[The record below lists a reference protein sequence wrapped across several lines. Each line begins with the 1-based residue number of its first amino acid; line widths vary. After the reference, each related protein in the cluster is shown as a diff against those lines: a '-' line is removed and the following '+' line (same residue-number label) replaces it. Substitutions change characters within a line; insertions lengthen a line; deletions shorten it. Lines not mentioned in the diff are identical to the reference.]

1 MSLVSGTRLGPYEI
15 LSPIGKGGMGEVYR
29 AQDTKLDRDVAIKV
43 LSEEFAKDKE
53 RLARFEREAKLLASL
68 NHPNIASI
76 YGLEESDGVTALVLE
91 LVEGPTLAERIA
103 EGPIPVEEVLPIA
116 WQITEA
122 LEAGHQAGVIHRDV
136 KPANVKVKED
146 GTVKVLDYGLA
157 KALEGDTP
165 SGTAS
170 ELSQSPT
177 LTRHGTQVGVILGT
191 AAYMS
196 PEQAK
201 GRRVDRRADVW
212 AFGAVVYEMLT
223 GKRAFAGDDVSETLA
238 FVLTKEPDWESIPV
252 DTPRPLLQAL
262 SVCLTK
268 EVKLR
273 ARDIADVRLAMDGAF
288 HTSSQSKADAPQPS
302 SFRPGLAVAAALML
316 AAITG
321 FAAYTLRPETP
332 RPVARLS
339 LSLPPGDEL
348 TDTSRHAVA
357 ISSDGTRIVY
367 SARRSVTPG
376 QLDHYDGRLYLR
388 EIDQL
393 EPTPIRGTEAAR
405 NPFLSPDGE
414 WVGFWSEGQLKKVAI
429 RGGAPVSL
437 CDATN
442 PFGAQWGA
450 DDTIVFGQG
459 RDGILRVSADG
470 GTPEVLVPLEG
481 TNALVHGPQILPG
494 EKAVLFTLGRNTWDD
509 AQVVVHTLETNER
522 KVLIDGGRDARYVP
536 TGHLVYVYGGGLPA
550 LGGSP
555 VHHRP

>member
-302 SFRPGLAVAAALML
+302 SFRPGLAVAAALKL